1 LFNTCVRFSSH
12 EFQGEARVFSVL
24 PGRQMGSHRSS
35 WDLTFVRSLLLFYFF
50 VWSMTRKRK
59 HVTTE
64 EGEGEGE
71 EEEEEEKQNRCLS
84 SHFCCE
90 YDVCFFFFFPF
101 FYERGSTSP
110 HPTRSLQMINE
121 KTVLRIPFAFL
132 DFNFKT
138 RRQTTCAITTTFY
151 SV

>member
-1 LFNTCVRFSSH
+1 MFNTCVRFSSH

-24 PGRQMGSHRSS
+24 LGRQMGSHRSS

-64 EGEGEGE
+64 EGEEG
-71 EEEEEEKQNRCLS
+71 EKQNRCVS

-90 YDVCFFFFFPF
+90 HDVCFFFFFSPF
-101 FYERGSTSP
+101 FFLRDRVHPP

-121 KTVLRIPFAFL
+121 KTVLRIPLAFL